1 MEAAADHLPNDV
13 ETLRSMLLA
22 EQANLKQEQ
31 ALLQELQARQAEA
44 EAQVAA
50 LKAYEAERIVLEA
63 EVERLTAQNARYEHI
78 IDQLRR
84 MQFGKRSEKLDKD
97 QLNLAF
103 EDLAQGLA
111 EIEGEEE
118 REDLELKRHRARQRR
133 ESRPSLPSHLPEV
146 EVLVEP
152 QATACPCCSGVMHV
166 IGEDVSRRLDVVPAQ
181 YQVLVTRR
189 PKYACRQ
196 CEGQIIQA
204 PAPARLIEG
213 GLPTEQMV
221 SQVLVAKYAD
231 HTPLYRQAQ
240 GLARQGIEIKRSTL
254 AHWTGYAAA
263 ELKPLWTLMRQE
275 LLASAK
281 LFVDE
286 TPAPVLDPG
295 RGRTK
300 TGYFWAIARD
310 DRPWC
315 GNDPPGV
322 VYTYAPGRG
331 TEHAL
336 ALLGDYSGT
345 LQTDGYAAYK
355 ALANCNR
362 QVTLAHCWSHL
373 RRKLFDID
381 KGGSAPIAAEAL
393 RRIAELYAVE
403 STLRGQPAQARLDQR
418 RLRSAPLVEDMKLW
432 LETCLAKLPGRSKLA
447 EVIRYAL
454 SHWNGLV
461 VFLEDGRVELDT
473 NPVERAMRPIAL
485 NRKNSLFAGSDEGA
499 EHWAI
504 IATLVENCKL
514 HDVNPTAYL
523 TDVLTRLVN
532 GHRQSDLHELTPWTW
547 ARLHKAT

>member
-1 MEAAADHLPNDV
+1 MN
-13 ETLRSMLLA
+13 RRRI
-22 EQANLKQEQ
+22 
-31 ALLQELQARQAEA
+31 ALL
-44 EAQVAA
+44 VAIA
-50 LKAYEAERIVLEA
+50 LMLALIWLGITPAVIASR
-63 EVERLTAQNARYEHI
+63 RMTAQNARYEHI

-103 EDLAQGLA
+103 EDLTQGLA
-111 EIEGEEE
+111 EIEGEQD
-118 REDLELKRHRARQRR
+118 REDTELKQHRARQRR

-146 EVLVEP
+146 EVVVEP
-152 QATACPCCSGVMHV
+152 QATACPCCSGQMHV

-196 CEGQIIQA
+196 CEGQVIQA
-204 PAPARLIEG
+204 PAPAHLIEG
-213 GLPTEQMV
+213 GLPTEQLV
-221 SQVLVAKYAD
+221 AQVLVAKYAD

-263 ELKPLWTLMRQE
+263 ELKPLWSLMRHE
-275 LLASAK
+275 LLTSAK

-315 GNDPPGV
+315 GDDPPGV
-322 VYTYAPGRG
+322 VYTYAPGRRA
-331 TEHAL
+331 EHAL
-336 ALLGDYSGT
+336 ALLGDFDGT

-355 ALANCNR
+355 TLANRNR

-381 KGGSAPIAAEAL
+381 KSGSAPTAAEAL
-393 RRIAELYAVE
+393 QRIAQLYAIGAAI
-403 STLRGQPAQARLDQR
+403 RGQPAQARLDQR
-418 RLRSAPLVEDMKLW
+418 RIRSAPLVEDMKLW
-432 LETCLAKLPGRSKLA
+432 QETCLLKLPGRGKLA

-454 SHWNGLV
+454 GHWAGLV
-461 VFLEDGRVELDT
+461 VFLNDGRVELDT

-504 IATLVENCKL
+504 LATLVENCKL
-514 HDVNPTAYL
+514 PGINPTVYL
-523 TDVLTRLVN
+523 TDVLTRLIN
-532 GHRQSDLHELTPWTW
+532 GHKQSALHELTPWTW
-547 ARLHKAT
+547 ARLHAAA